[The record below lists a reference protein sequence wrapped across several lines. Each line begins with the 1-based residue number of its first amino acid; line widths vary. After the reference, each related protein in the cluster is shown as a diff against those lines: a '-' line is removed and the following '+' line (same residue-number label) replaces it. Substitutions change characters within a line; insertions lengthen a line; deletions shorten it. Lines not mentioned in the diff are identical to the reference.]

1 MPLENFFSPF
11 NITPSFLQLSEPLFW
26 EFSWK
31 FQAVIWKGVP
41 IMIRQQTF
49 KTLKAQWLKA

>member
-41 IMIRQQTF
+41 IMIRHNKRLTP
-49 KTLKAQWLKA
+49 